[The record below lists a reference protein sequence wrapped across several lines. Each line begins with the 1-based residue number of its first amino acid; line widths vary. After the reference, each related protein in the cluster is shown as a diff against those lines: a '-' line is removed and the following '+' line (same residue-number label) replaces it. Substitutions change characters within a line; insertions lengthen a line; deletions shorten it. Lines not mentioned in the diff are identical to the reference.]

1 MEFVYF
7 GSLVEQPMRKIAFL
21 SHLDLNLYLFRLDL
35 MKTLLSK
42 EWEVYALFPEGAYSK
57 KMKEYGIECVHYKIE
72 RKSLNP
78 LKEIRAIFD
87 IKTKLIQIKP
97 HILHTFTVKPNIYGT
112 IAGKMAR
119 VPIIVNS
126 ITGLGSFFV
135 ENSLKAQVI
144 RKTILKLYKFT
155 MQYSNAV
162 IFQNQDD
169 MSFFI
174 NKKILKKEKAILI
187 KGSGIDTEL
196 WRPIE
201 KKQKNT
207 YPIKIISIARLIKH
221 KGIEEYLRVAEIL
234 KKEFKNKVE
243 LILIGDFYDGN
254 PYSISKNLLH
264 KYIKNKVIVYY
275 NWIPIESVKNIL
287 SQSDI
292 FVLLSYYREG
302 LPRTGIESLSLR
314 LPIIT
319 TDVPGC
325 RELVEDG
332 KNGFFVPVK
341 NVDKVVEKLK
351 LLIENPTLRHKFG
364 EYSRQKAV
372 TEFDVKLIVEKH
384 LDLYLKF
391 LKNYESKINRN

>member
-42 EWEVYALFPEGAYSK
+42 GWKVYALFPGGAYSE

-97 HILHTFTVKPNIYGT
+97 HILHTFTVKPNTYGT

-126 ITGLGSFFV
+126 VTGLGSFFV

-144 RKTILKLYKFT
+144 RKIILKLYKFT
-155 MQYSNAV
+155 MQYLNAV

-207 YPIKIISIARLIKH
+207 IKIISIARLIKH

-243 LILIGDFYDGN
+243 FILIGDFYDGN
-254 PYSISKNLLH
+254 PYSISKELLNRCIRNKTITYH
-264 KYIKNKVIVYY
+264 KWMPVEN
-275 NWIPIESVKNIL
+275 VKNIL
-287 SQSDI
+287 GQSDI
-292 FVLLSYYREG
+292 FVLLSYREG
-302 LPRTGIESLSLR
+302 LPRTGIEALSLG

-319 TDVPGC
+319 TDMPGC

-332 KNGFFVPVK
+332 KNGFLVPVK

-364 EYSRQKAV
+364 KYSRQKAV

-384 LDLYLKF
+384 LDLYLKL